1 VRKIDANGNV
11 FYEEAAGTTVR
22 IRKVDPNGNIYY
34 EDVPNDG
41 A

>member
-1 VRKIDANGNV
+1 MRKIDANGNV
-11 FYEEAAGTTVR
+11 FYEEAASTTVR
-22 IRKVDPNGNIYY
+22 VRRVDPNGNVYY